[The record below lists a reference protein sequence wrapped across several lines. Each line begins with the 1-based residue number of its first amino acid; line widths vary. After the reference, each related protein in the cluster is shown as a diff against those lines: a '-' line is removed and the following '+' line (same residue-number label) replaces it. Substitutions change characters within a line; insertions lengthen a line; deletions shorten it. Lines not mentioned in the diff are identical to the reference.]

1 MVNFKKSN
9 QHSSTIKLDLSSQ
22 IRQQIESGAWSFRS
36 LFALVLKLS
45 FMGVVPLGL
54 VFYEKYSRNILLQQK
69 EQVQKELDVK
79 KQELQKLTQQLTAYD
94 GSHKRHEEFQNK
106 LEILKKIAQERIMV
120 IRVLDSIQEAM
131 GLSSEQENINDF
143 LFFNTVS
150 VKGDRLTIAG
160 SASKEDVI
168 DQFVERLQG
177 QDTIYR
183 SINWEDVVSNQ
194 QTKMKSFRITG
205 EIIGSSST

>member
-9 QHSSTIKLDLSSQ
+9 RHTSTIKLDLSSQ
-22 IRQQIESGAWSFRS
+22 IRQQMESGAWSFRS
-36 LFALVLKLS
+36 LLSLILKLS
-45 FMGVVPLGL
+45 VIGVVPLGL
-54 VFYEKYSRNILLQQK
+54 VFYEKYNKSVLFQQK

-79 KQELQKLTQQLTAYD
+79 KQELKKLTQQLTDYD

-120 IRVLDSIQEAM
+120 IRVLDSVQEAM

-150 VKGDRLTIAG
+150 VKGDKLTIAG
-160 SASKEDVI
+160 SARVK
-168 DQFVERLQG
+168 
-177 QDTIYR
+177 
-183 SINWEDVVSNQ
+183 
-194 QTKMKSFRITG
+194 KM
-205 EIIGSSST
+205 